1 MKQKIM
7 DLPANIQQ
15 LKKEN
20 DINCRLSENVFY
32 LNDGDILC
40 LERSAGGGSRYP
52 YEMDGLNLWA
62 HSSGHINDAKAIWSF
77 FALSPYRKSRVLVF
91 G

>member
-40 LERSAGGGSRYP
+40 LERSAGGITLP
-52 YEMDGLNLWA
+52 L
-62 HSSGHINDAKAIWSF
+62 
-77 FALSPYRKSRVLVF
+77 
-91 G
+91 